1 MRVGVLGGGQLARML
16 ALAGHPLGL
25 SCTFLDPAADAC
37 AGPVGEL
44 LVAPYDDPDGLD
56 RLAAASD
63 VVTFEFESVPAAS
76 AERLARRV
84 AVQPPPL
91 ALEVAQDRL
100 SEKTLFAELG
110 IETARFRA
118 IGSQADLDDAAGELP
133 AVLKTRRLGYDGKG
147 QLVLREAAET
157 GDAFTALGGV
167 PQILEELVPFDREVS
182 IVAARSAKGDIA
194 TYPLVENHH
203 RDGILR
209 ITHAPAPRLEPELQV
224 LAERYAR
231 LVMERL
237 DYVGVLA
244 VELFQVG
251 ERLLANELAPRVHNS
266 GHWSI
271 EGAETSQFENH
282 LRAVCGLTLGSTE
295 LRAPCTMVNLIG
307 GVPALADLA
316 AIEDAHVHLY
326 GKAPR
331 PGRKVGHVTVTGG
344 RSWKGVA
351 ELAESAGAAAP

>member
-1 MRVGVLGGGQLARML
+1 
-16 ALAGHPLGL
+16 
-25 SCTFLDPAADAC
+25 
-37 AGPVGEL
+37 
-44 LVAPYDDPDGLD
+44 
-56 RLAAASD
+56 
-63 VVTFEFESVPAAS
+63 
-76 AERLARRV
+76 
-84 AVQPPPL
+84 
-91 ALEVAQDRL
+91 
-100 SEKTLFAELG
+100 
-110 IETARFRA
+110 
-118 IGSQADLDDAAGELP
+118 
-133 AVLKTRRLGYDGKG
+133 
-147 QLVLREAAET
+147 
-157 GDAFTALGGV
+157 
-167 PQILEELVPFDREVS
+167 VS

-194 TYPLVENHH
+194 SYPLVENHH

-209 ITHAPAPRLEPELQV
+209 ITHAPAPRLEPELQD

-282 LRAVCGLTLGSTE
+282 MRAVCGLPLGSTE

-307 GVPALADLA
+307 DVPALADLA

-351 ELAESAGAAAP
+351 ELAESAGATAP